1 MSAIGGILV
10 GIAAEVGAPIIKRV
24 LENRFGKVSGQLAE
38 TVIKRVAENAGV
50 EPIELEKLNP
60 SEVKT
65 AVLATEAEMPELI
78 ALYTAGLEGQ
88 FALLQA
94 EMKEGFWQSAW
105 RWGWMYLLA
114 VFWIFYLLIFPIV
127 EALTGV
133 PIQRVDIAI
142 LMTLTTWFI
151 SLYMGGH
158 TIKSLGQSAIDAVKT
173 WRGKP

>member
-1 MSAIGGILV
+1 MSVLAGIILGVATDLGLPLIKKILEPRIGKAGGALV
-10 GIAAEVGAPIIKRV
+10 
-24 LENRFGKVSGQLAE
+24 E
-38 TVIKRVAENAGV
+38 TVIRTVAEKAGV
-50 EPIELEKLNP
+50 EPARLPELEP
-60 SEVKT
+60 RVIAE
-65 AVLATEAEMPELI
+65 AVDAAEAEMPEII
-78 ALYTAGLEGQ
+78 ALYATGLEGQ

-114 VFWIFYLLIFPIV
+114 IFWTFYLLIFPVV

-133 PIQRVDIAI
+133 PIQRVDIAV

>member
-1 MSAIGGILV
+1 MSAIAGILV
-10 GIAAEVGAPIIKRV
+10 GVAADVGAPIIKRI
-24 LENRFGKVSGQLAE
+24 LGNRFGRASGELAE
-38 TVIKRVAENAGV
+38 TVIRTVAEKAGA
-50 EPIELEKLNP
+50 EPIDLEKLKPAELEK
-60 SEVKT
+60 

-78 ALYTAGLEGQ
+78 ALYASGLEGQ

-114 VFWIFYLLIFPIV
+114 VFWTFYLLIFPIV
-127 EALTGV
+127 EAATGA